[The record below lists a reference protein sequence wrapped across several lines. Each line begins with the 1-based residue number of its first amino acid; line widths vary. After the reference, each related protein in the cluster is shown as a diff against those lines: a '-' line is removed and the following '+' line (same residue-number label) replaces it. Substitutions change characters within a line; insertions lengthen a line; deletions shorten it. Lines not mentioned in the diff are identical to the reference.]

1 MVGVG
6 SSGYFSEKVVVQA
19 RAASIL
25 DRELEFVVL
34 DPPCT
39 SALSKIWKPAGPVLG
54 LAVSRDGV
62 SSWQSISGRPS
73 H

>member
-39 SALSKIWKPAGPVLG
+39 SALSKI
-54 LAVSRDGV
+54 
-62 SSWQSISGRPS
+62 
-73 H
+73 